1 MGLYLIDLSLNTC
14 LILSGYNLAHGIKVQ
29 SLKYLLETCNNAFEL
44 VDIFKAKFC
53 AMCLCVSMFSIH
65 ISTELFLGT

>member
-14 LILSGYNLAHGIKVQ
+14 LILSGNKLAREIKVQ

-53 AMCLCVSMFSIH
+53 AICLCVIVFSIQQNP
-65 ISTELFLGT
+65 

>member
-14 LILSGYNLAHGIKVQ
+14 LILSGYKLALGIKVQ
-29 SLKYLLETCNNAFEL
+29 SLKYLLQTCNNAFEL

-53 AMCLCVSMFSIH
+53 AICLCVSAFSNQQNP
-65 ISTELFLGT
+65 